1 MIPTKMRSNS
11 AMRIHRYFGALVRA
25 ICEPEFRFCS
35 GGLGPVRAAEDNI
48 RVNRLI
54 ELFGGRRYKTYRIYD
69 RSL

>member
-48 RVNRLI
+48 RVVLSPLDDDLLPWN
-54 ELFGGRRYKTYRIYD
+54 
-69 RSL
+69 